1 MKTIVNDHLNG
12 VNKAETDLIDKQLK
26 DHKYARLEI
35 SLRQPYGHVLQ
46 VLPE

>member
-26 DHKYARLEI
+26 DHKYASLEI
-35 SLRQPYGHVLQ
+35 SLRQPYRHVQ